1 MKFIFTVHMY
11 TIKGAFFFLL
21 KVLKVQLQNSYAGL
35 AEKMTS
41 C

>member
-11 TIKGAFFFLL
+11 TIKGAFFLL